1 MLRIFLVLFPLFC
14 PFEFVHFPRSGNIVA
29 DALAKK
35 AKEVVGCPVW
45 SVDMPA
51 DIALLVGFDVH

>member
-1 MLRIFLVLFPLFC
+1 MFPLFC